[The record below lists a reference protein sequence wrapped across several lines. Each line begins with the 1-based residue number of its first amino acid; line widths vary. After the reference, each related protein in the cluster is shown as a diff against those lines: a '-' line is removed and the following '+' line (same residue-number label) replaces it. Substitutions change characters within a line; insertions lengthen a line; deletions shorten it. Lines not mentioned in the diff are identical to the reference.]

1 MLASALTASLRAVA
15 KSVAAIALTAGLSA
29 SMRAIDASR
38 SSTGEIS
45 FVPMRRRI
53 STDVSSKSSLF
64 DTMTY
69 LPTVTRGSICF
80 AMPFCEEDGLP
91 GQARQ

>member
-1 MLASALTASLRAVA
+1 VQPRTSFVAVHESGTGSAPR
-15 KSVAAIALTAGLSA
+15 
-29 SMRAIDASR
+29 R
-38 SSTGEIS
+38 EIS

-53 STDVSSKSSLF
+53 SNDISSNSSLF